1 MTQYDN
7 TNRGI
12 LGRNDRK
19 DPGSSQADFTGNL
32 NVNGQEFWLDAWTQ
46 KTKDGSRS
54 FFSIKV
60 KPKDA
65 PKTAPARQ
73 QASGPN
79 DADDFPF

>member
-12 LGRNDRK
+12 LSRNDRK
-19 DPGSSQADFTGNL
+19 TADTHPDFTGSL
-32 NVNGQEFWLDAWTQ
+32 NVNGVEMWMDGYTQ

-54 FFSIKV
+54 FLSIKV

-65 PKTAPARQ
+65 PKAAPARQ